1 MNSLMNGSE
10 QKILHSW
17 KEIASYL
24 GLGVR
29 TVQRYE
35 RQLGLPVRRLSTRS
49 PASVVAFADE
59 LEAWLRQAPT
69 LRQHR
74 IPDGRVCPMCSGT
87 GMVPAQNNDFRHRV
101 RQIEGGERQGDNRN
115 QQMQSS

>member
-1 MNSLMNGSE
+1 MNPLGNGRA

-35 RQLGLPVRRLSTRS
+35 RQLGLPVRRPSTRS
-49 PASVVAFADE
+49 RTSVVAFADE

-69 LRQHR
+69 LRQDSV
-74 IPDGRVCPMCSGT
+74 PDGCVCPMCSGT
-87 GMVPAQNNDFRHRV
+87 GMLPPHRTSS
-101 RQIEGGERQGDNRN
+101 RQAITGEPREDTRDLE
-115 QQMQSS
+115 MQSQ